1 MLHFCMCTKM
11 SCSLNRFLSKIINE
25 TFYLKVFCL
34 KNNNCYLQVIFVFI
48 LKKVML
54 LFNKFIKNL
63 QSEHKIVY
71 IGL

>member
-34 KNNNCYLQVIFVFI
+34 KNNNCYLQVNICFYFEKGDVTF
-48 LKKVML
+48 
-54 LFNKFIKNL
+54 
-63 QSEHKIVY
+63 
-71 IGL
+71 

>member
-34 KNNNCYLQVIFVFI
+34 KNNNCYLQVNICFYFEKGDVVTYQYMVK
-48 LKKVML
+48 L
-54 LFNKFIKNL
+54 
-63 QSEHKIVY
+63 SY
-71 IGL
+71 Y